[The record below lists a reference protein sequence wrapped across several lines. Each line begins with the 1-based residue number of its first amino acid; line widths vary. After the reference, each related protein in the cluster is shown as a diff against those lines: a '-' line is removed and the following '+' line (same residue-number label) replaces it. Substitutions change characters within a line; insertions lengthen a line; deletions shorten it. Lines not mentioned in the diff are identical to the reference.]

1 MNEGIAKKYLMI
13 DKMDAMMKEVYD
25 IIAIVD
31 DILEEID
38 A

>member
-1 MNEGIAKKYLMI
+1 MNEVIAKKYLMI
-13 DKMDAMMKEVYD
+13 DKIDAMMKEIYD

-31 DILEEID
+31 DILEKID